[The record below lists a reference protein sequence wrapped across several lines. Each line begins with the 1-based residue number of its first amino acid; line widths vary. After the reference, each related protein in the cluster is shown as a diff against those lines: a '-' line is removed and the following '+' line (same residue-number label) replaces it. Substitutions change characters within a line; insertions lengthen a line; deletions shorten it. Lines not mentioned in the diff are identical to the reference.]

1 MPGEGRILVRGD
13 LNPTSVRTLTP
24 EASASTN
31 SATFAQYSFFEI
43 LPRWCEGD
51 LNPTSV
57 RTLTPEAS
65 ASTNSATFAQC
76 EQYLRGLWCEG
87 DLNPT
92 SVRTLTPEA
101 SASTNSA
108 TFAYHRYS
116 ESIVTTEAH
125 SSGFGDTSIVNYA
138 GCIDCCKMGGFARGK
153 RQRYR
158 ERAAGVKRR
167 LFFA

>member
-101 SASTNSA
+101 ARLPIPPPSHTIDTLKVSLP
-108 TFAYHRYS
+108 RRR
-116 ESIVTTEAH
+116 ILVV
-125 SSGFGDTSIVNYA
+125 FGDTSIVNYA
-138 GCIDCCKMGGFARGK
+138 GCIDCCKNGRICP
-153 RQRYR
+153 R
-158 ERAAGVKRR
+158 EAPAVP
-167 LFFA
+167 